1 MPLSVYFFKVVVVP
15 LTGDPDIY
23 VSFDTPTPTGAN
35 YTFMQDMVGVD
46 VFRLARNNYLFCG
59 STRLS
64 GAPCTGGDAAH
75 RHALDMAL
83 GAACR

>member
-1 MPLSVYFFKVVVVP
+1 MDVYFFKVVVVP
-15 LTGDPDIY
+15 LTGDPDIF

-59 STRLS
+59 SAGPEVRLP
-64 GAPCTGGDAAH
+64 APAP
-75 RHALDMAL
+75 
-83 GAACR
+83 

>member
-1 MPLSVYFFKVVVVP
+1 MDVYFFKVVVVP

-59 STRLS
+59 SA
-64 GAPCTGGDAAH
+64 GAGGPQSPTPIAPYIH
-75 RHALDMAL
+75 IHSL
-83 GAACR
+83 